1 VRATRQN
8 PVLGMTLMEMMVV
21 IALLGVVILAI
32 LPSFGSMMGLQRDV
46 SVRKLASSYRFLH
59 EEAAL
64 RNVSFRLA
72 FNLDANSWTV
82 EVGDPNTLIFHN
94 QDDREEFESD
104 LMSELSRYTTR
115 EIEEGKAS
123 EVTDQINRFD
133 AVTEMVLHSLSEDL
147 ETREGRTAA
156 VYLPEGTKF
165 LWVQTAQYREPV
177 TASPSPPEDPSE
189 ESIAYSMIFP
199 NGTMEPTLI
208 RVVDSEDEDDGV
220 TILVEPLSGRVD
232 IQEEEIELDDWLDWL
247 PETGPELT
255 L

>member
-1 VRATRQN
+1 
-8 PVLGMTLMEMMVV
+8 MEMMVV

-46 SVRKLASSYRFLH
+46 SARRLASSYRFLH

-64 RNVSFRLA
+64 RNTSFRLV
-72 FNLDANSWTV
+72 FNLDANSWAV

-94 QDDREEFESD
+94 QDDREEFQSD

-123 EVTDQINRFD
+123 DVTDQINRFD
-133 AVTEMVLHSLSEDL
+133 AVTEMVLHSLADDL

-156 VYLPEGTKF
+156 VYLPEGTEF

-177 TASPSPPEDPSE
+177 TASPSPPDDPAE
-189 ESIAYSMIFP
+189 ESVAYSMIFP

-208 RVVDSEDEDDGV
+208 RIVDSDDQEDGV
-220 TILVEPLSGRVD
+220 TIMVEPLSGRVE
-232 IQEEEIELDDWLDWL
+232 IVEEELELDDWLDWL
-247 PETGPELT
+247 PDEGPELT